1 MKSTNSR
8 KLGGHRTRVSFSRG
22 ASQDD
27 DIANCSKAGVARSME
42 RQVVISSNRRSCPS
56 VPDVVGILLDPASG
70 RPVSIYSNP
79 SSKYRSSFS
88 PSGKDRDSAAKGVRR
103 HGVDPNR
110 SRNEEDMLL
119 LSPPAATLPRPSSL
133 PDVAP
138 AASLGADLRDRC
150 QTNQHTT
157 ADISR
162 PTSAAAV
169 VRIGRNLPWKPTVRP
184 NATRT
189 SSSNISLISSPNL
202 SSEAPG
208 ARQNY
213 KRDLRR
219 IEVVEVHRIH
229 HRATLN
235 LHASKSDGSAP
246 THADFDPEPDPDPD
260 SEDDPDPDPDSED
273 NPDPDPDSEDDP
285 DPDHDLDP
293 DFEDDPDPEFVSDSD
308 PNPDFHSDSGLDSGS
323 DSDPNSYSTCILCIF
338 RCTDYDFS
346 TNDPDT
352 WTRLRIL

>member
-1 MKSTNSR
+1 
-8 KLGGHRTRVSFSRG
+8 
-22 ASQDD
+22 
-27 DIANCSKAGVARSME
+27 
-42 RQVVISSNRRSCPS
+42 
-56 VPDVVGILLDPASG
+56 
-70 RPVSIYSNP
+70 
-79 SSKYRSSFS
+79 
-88 PSGKDRDSAAKGVRR
+88 SAAKGVRR

-110 SRNEEDMLL
+110 SRNEEDMRSLSSPRQLL

-208 ARQNY
+208 ARHDF
-213 KRDLRR
+213 KRRPLRDR
-219 IEVVEVHRIH
+219 KVHRIH

-235 LHASKSDGSAP
+235 LHASKSVGW
-246 THADFDPEPDPDPD
+246 
-260 SEDDPDPDPDSED
+260 
-273 NPDPDPDSEDDP
+273 N
-285 DPDHDLDP
+285 
-293 DFEDDPDPEFVSDSD
+293 
-308 PNPDFHSDSGLDSGS
+308 
-323 DSDPNSYSTCILCIF
+323 I
-338 RCTDYDFS
+338 
-346 TNDPDT
+346 
-352 WTRLRIL
+352 